1 MRKLLGVLVLVAL
14 FACGGEKPAPDAAPV
29 DSAAPAPASD
39 SIGAPRHDV
48 KAPPADSVMARDTA
62 QPM

>member
-1 MRKLLGVLVLVAL
+1 MKKLLGVLVLVAL
-14 FACGGEKPAPDAAPV
+14 SACTGKKPAPDAAPV
-29 DSAAPAPASD
+29 DSAAPAPAPD
-39 SIGAPRHDV
+39 SIGAPRPDV

>member
-1 MRKLLGVLVLVAL
+1 MHKLFGVLVLVGVA
-14 FACGGEKPAPDAAPV
+14 ACAGEKPA
-29 DSAAPAPASD
+29 SETAPADSVRVAPGSD
-39 SIGAPRHDV
+39 STGALRPDG

>member
-1 MRKLLGVLVLVAL
+1 MRELFGVLVLVAL
-14 FACGGEKPAPDAAPV
+14 SACAGEKPAPDAAPV

-39 SIGAPRHDV
+39 SVGSPRPDV

-62 QPM
+62 QSM